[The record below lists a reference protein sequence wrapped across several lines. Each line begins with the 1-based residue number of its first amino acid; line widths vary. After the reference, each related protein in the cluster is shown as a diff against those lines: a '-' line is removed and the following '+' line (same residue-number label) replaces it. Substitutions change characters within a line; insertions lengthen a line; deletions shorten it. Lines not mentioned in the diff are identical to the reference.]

1 MKHNFRSELMIYA
14 GWFLW
19 SLPATNWLLLSY
31 GHEQDIKIWFMI
43 ILPINCDI
51 FKYQPIKSLLT
62 PIFGKAILFTH
73 FTFVDISAL
82 IHSGHGHRI
91 DLDARPY
98 LIPPVLYKWIDK
110 RIVMNKTLN
119 EFYISCILKNNQI
132 KGDILKRSDFH
143 ITFDMFFMK
152 YLW

>member
-1 MKHNFRSELMIYA
+1 
-14 GWFLW
+14 
-19 SLPATNWLLLSY
+19 
-31 GHEQDIKIWFMI
+31 MI

-98 LIPPVLYKWIDK
+98 LIPPVLYK
-110 RIVMNKTLN
+110 
-119 EFYISCILKNNQI
+119 
-132 KGDILKRSDFH
+132 
-143 ITFDMFFMK
+143 
-152 YLW
+152 